1 MSRDT
6 SWDDP
11 ILSDGDFPQSQQL
24 TPVKRGPNKYF
35 IIGLAAF
42 VLETASTMYIA
53 TVADRSIAMI
63 FWAFIGP
70 FLGLPFVG
78 YMVESK
84 TWPDRFKMALAS
96 AVGYVIGAT
105 IIYIL
110 S

>member
-1 MSRDT
+1 M
-6 SWDDP
+6 
-11 ILSDGDFPQSQQL
+11 
-24 TPVKRGPNKYF
+24 KKYF
-35 IIGLAAF
+35 IIALSAF

-84 TWPDRFKMALAS
+84 TWTERFHMALAS
-96 AVGYVIGAT
+96 AVGYTMGALT
-105 IIYIL
+105 VYL
-110 S
+110 GNL

>member
-11 ILSDGDFPQSQQL
+11 ILSDGDFPQPQPP
-24 TPVKRGPNKYF
+24 TPVKQGPNKYF

-42 VLETASTMYIA
+42 ILETASTMYIA

-84 TWPDRFKMALAS
+84 SWPDRFKMALAS
-96 AVGYVIGAT
+96 SVGYVIGAT
-105 IIYIL
+105 FIYIL

>member
-1 MSRDT
+1 
-6 SWDDP
+6 
-11 ILSDGDFPQSQQL
+11 
-24 TPVKRGPNKYF
+24 
-35 IIGLAAF
+35 
-42 VLETASTMYIA
+42 
-53 TVADRSIAMI
+53 MI

-110 S
+110 NI

>member
-1 MSRDT
+1 MS
-6 SWDDP
+6 
-11 ILSDGDFPQSQQL
+11 
-24 TPVKRGPNKYF
+24 KYL

-70 FLGLPFVG
+70 FLALPFVG
-78 YMVESK
+78 YMVESQ

-96 AVGYVIGAT
+96 AVGYTLGAIT
-105 IIYIL
+105 VYLGNI
-110 S
+110 